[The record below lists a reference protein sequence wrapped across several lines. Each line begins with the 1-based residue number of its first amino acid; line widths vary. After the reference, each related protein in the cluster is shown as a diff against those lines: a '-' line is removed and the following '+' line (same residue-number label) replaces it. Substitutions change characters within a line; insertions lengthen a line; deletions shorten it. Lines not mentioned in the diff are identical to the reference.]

1 MILEDHY
8 IYLWSSYVLFFMIRV
23 YHSILSFF
31 VNILPLKM
39 LNLDQ
44 IFVII
49 FLIFIHIHLLLGFFL
64 YLIFIQVASVLF
76 LFELEGYFSD
86 FKGLTQPSSLIL
98 PFFSHSKLTF
108 PLVITYVF
116 YWAISKTI
124 GTLLPF
130 SWVSITTQ
138 HWKASFFL
146 TLT

>member
-1 MILEDHY
+1 
-8 IYLWSSYVLFFMIRV
+8 MIRV

-49 FLIFIHIHLLLGFFL
+49 FLIFIHIHLLLGFSL

-116 YWAISKTI
+116 Y
-124 GTLLPF
+124 
-130 SWVSITTQ
+130 
-138 HWKASFFL
+138 
-146 TLT
+146 